1 MNLHISLN
9 GKDLAELNLTALDGI
24 LNALMKPSAY
34 KKYASNGNAAI
45 NGERILSAPTSRM
58 KDKRT
63 ISLPFLLQS
72 TSLIDLQR
80 EIDNLEAELVAGKN
94 GTGINELVV
103 RELGQCY
110 RLYYESMSSYTNFGL
125 DGAAMLSIKFVEPNP
140 TNRGL

>member
-45 NGERILSAPTSRM
+45 NGERILSAPASRM

-63 ISLPFLLQS
+63 VSLPFLLQS
-72 TSLIDLQR
+72 TSLIDHSERLITLKQ
-80 EIDNLEAELVAGKN
+80 NWSLERMELA
-94 GTGINELVV
+94 
-103 RELGQCY
+103 
-110 RLYYESMSSYTNFGL
+110 
-125 DGAAMLSIKFVEPNP
+125 
-140 TNRGL
+140 

>member
-9 GKDLAELNLTALDGI
+9 GKDLAAMNLTALDGI
-24 LNALMKPSAY
+24 LNTLMKPSTY
-34 KKYASNGNAAI
+34 KKYASNGNASI

-63 ISLPFLLQS
+63 VSLPFLLQS

-80 EIDNLEAELVAGKN
+80 DIDNLEAELVKGVN

-103 RELGQCY
+103 RELGVCY

-125 DGAAMLSIKFVEPNP
+125 DGAAKLSIKFVEPNP
-140 TNRGL
+140 ANRGL